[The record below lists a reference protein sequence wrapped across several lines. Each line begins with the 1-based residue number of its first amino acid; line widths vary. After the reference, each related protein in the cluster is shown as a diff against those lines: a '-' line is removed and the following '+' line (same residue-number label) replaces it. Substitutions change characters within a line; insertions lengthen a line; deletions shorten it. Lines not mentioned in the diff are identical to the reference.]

1 MAWFKRE
8 KQKIAPIEK
17 KGVPDGLWVKC
28 PTCSEFLYKPE
39 LDKS

>member
-17 KGVPDGLWVKC
+17 KGVPDGTQNSNSLR
-28 PTCSEFLYKPE
+28 
-39 LDKS
+39 D